1 MCVGVVSLVLLRPE
15 FMLAAV
21 LASAAIAWTTAPAQ
35 PRRAAAP
42 SIDVRMEAAA
52 ASSYDRVSDAPVE
65 HLQRYLQLR
74 TVLSGEPLPDEA
86 VEALISR
93 IEDEHPPAPVDEGR
107 LWGEWQLVWQKNAKQ
122 ATRSQKA
129 LAPLP
134 QYSNFQMAEY
144 GKSGKY
150 GGYRTKI
157 FRNIVRLTRNRVQV
171 VADVAYTLPA
181 SSSAVVDADDG
192 SATPVN
198 RLGSSICT
206 PSPPYIR
213 ARPQTTSAAAKPL
226 CAGMRAQETLA
237 SSSLTVRLVWTA
249 PRHALSLCSLFA
261 GRASVELQIG
271 RRFRWRP
278 LRIPLPL
285 KGEGFLDVVF
295 LSKDMRI
302 TRGSRGGCFVH
313 LRPELISREAAQVT
327 GA

>member
-1 MCVGVVSLVLLRPE
+1 
-15 FMLAAV
+15 MLAAV

-74 TVLSGEPLPDEA
+74 AVLSGEPLPDEA

-93 IEDEHPPAPVDEGR
+93 IEDEHPPAPVDEGW

-181 SSSAVVDADDG
+181 SSSAAVDADDG

-226 CAGMRAQETLA
+226 CAGMRARDPCVILA
-237 SSSLTVRLVWTA
+237 DRPPGVDLPPPTCS
-249 PRHALSLCSLFA
+249 LSLLSLRRQGERRA
-261 GRASVELQIG
+261 ADWSTLPVAAAAHPVATQGRGLLGCRLLVQGHANHAWLA
-271 RRFRWRP
+271 WRLFCP
-278 LRIPLPL
+278 
-285 KGEGFLDVVF
+285 
-295 LSKDMRI
+295 
-302 TRGSRGGCFVH
+302 

-327 GA
+327 GALTQNDHG